1 MSAAAHPSVLARGAG
16 ATLAGIA
23 AFVSA
28 LSVAICAAAPE
39 LVWQGLVL
47 ISRQVSRI
55 DLLSALLIG
64 LVLAFLVDPLME
76 RVRHLLARRRM
87 HEVTANTER
96 NPLFAT
102 GIGIA
107 FAFVSICLHNALN
120 SFVSGSGSHADSDF
134 TMLEAA
140 IKLTA
145 AWAFVPFCIALAWIG
160 ARCRWAR
167 IPLGVIAAASPL
179 FAGLVFSWAWQT
191 MVITF
196 VPCVAI
202 LLLGYRL
209 SLVAPRQSGFGPCV
223 RSVALVAPAWLAAIV
238 LIESVLY
245 TLSLDPCGVRGFL
258 EFWTDARFY
267 LGWALGLSLTPFP
280 FNPDRAAGS
289 GLSDARIFRTGGV
302 TK

>member
-1 MSAAAHPSVLARGAG
+1 MSAAAPPSVLARGAG

-23 AFVSA
+23 ALVSA

-55 DLLSALLIG
+55 DLLSALLTG

-76 RVRHLLARRRM
+76 HVRHLLSRRRI
-87 HEVTANTER
+87 HEASER

-102 GIGIA
+102 CIGIA
-107 FAFVSICLHNALN
+107 FAFVSVCLHNAL
-120 SFVSGSGSHADSDF
+120 STFVTGSGGHADPDF

-145 AWAFVPFCIALAWIG
+145 AWAFVPFFIALAWIG
-160 ARCRWAR
+160 ARCWWAR

-179 FAGLVFSWAWQT
+179 FAGLAFSWAWQT
-191 MVITF
+191 TVITF
-196 VPCVAI
+196 VPCLAI

-209 SLVAPRQSGFGPCV
+209 SLVAPRQSGFGPYV
-223 RSVALVAPAWLAAIV
+223 RSVALVAPAWLAAIA

-245 TLSLDPCGVRGFL
+245 ALSFDPCGIRGFL

-289 GLSDARIFRTGGV
+289 GL
-302 TK
+302 